1 MARSVIKEG
10 KNVDEA
16 IALAIAE
23 LGIELEDADVE
34 ILDEGSK
41 AVLGIFGG
49 KGARVQVTEHITDT
63 KKITAFLEAMLA
75 VIGTEATIETR
86 EEADKIYVDIN
97 GENVGALIGKHG
109 DTLYAVSYLANLMI
123 NKDRDNYKRVI
134 VDVGNYREQREAV
147 LVSMANKAA
156 ERVMRYKRPVQ
167 LHPMPAAERR
177 IVHAALQSNRMV
189 ETESIGED
197 PNRCVVVKIRPY
209 TKVI

>member
-16 IALAIAE
+16 IALALAE

-63 KKITAFLEAMLA
+63 KKIMTFIEELTKT
-75 VIGTEATIETR
+75 IGIDAKIETR
-86 EEADKIYVDIN
+86 EEGDTIFVDIY

-109 DTLYAVSYLANLMI
+109 DTLYAISYLANLMI
-123 NKDRDNYKRVI
+123 NKGREVYKRVV
-134 VDVGNYREQREAV
+134 VDVENYRAQREEV
-147 LVSMANKAA
+147 LIAMAKRAA
-156 ERVMRYKRPVQ
+156 DRVMRYKRPVQ
-167 LHPMPAAERR
+167 LQPMPATERR

-189 ETESIGED
+189 ETESKGED

>member
-16 IALAIAE
+16 IALALAE

-34 ILDEGSK
+34 ILEEGSK

-49 KGARVQVTEHITDT
+49 KGAKVQVTEHVTDT
-63 KKITAFLEAMLA
+63 KKINAFLEAMLD
-75 VIGTEATIETR
+75 VIGIEARIETR
-86 EEADKIYVDIN
+86 EESDKIFVDVY

-109 DTLYAVSYLANLMI
+109 DTLYAISYLANLII
-123 NKDRDNYKRVI
+123 NKGRENYKRVI
-134 VDVGNYREQREAV
+134 VDVEHYREQREEV

-167 LHPMPAAERR
+167 MQPMPAAERR
-177 IVHAALQSNRMV
+177 IVHATLQANRMV
-189 ETESIGED
+189 ETESTGEE

>member
-34 ILDEGSK
+34 ILEEGSK

-49 KGARVQVTEHITDT
+49 KGAKVQVTEHVTDT
-63 KKITAFLEAMLA
+63 KKINAFLEAMLD
-75 VIGTEATIETR
+75 VIGIEARIETR
-86 EEADKIYVDIN
+86 EESDKIFVDVY

-109 DTLYAVSYLANLMI
+109 DTLYAISYLANLII
-123 NKDRDNYKRVI
+123 NKGRENYKRVV
-134 VDVGNYREQREAV
+134 VDVEHYREQREEV

-167 LHPMPAAERR
+167 MQPMPAAERR
-177 IVHAALQSNRMV
+177 IVHATLQANRMV
-189 ETESIGED
+189 ETESTGEE